1 MPYYSLFTRQNV
13 SSGKFFVVAVFCYGC
28 CSFAPWWD
36 VWICAAGGIS
46 GDWARSAVAFEGGGI
61 DIVQPFAEM
70 SRADDF
76 YGTAAGKKRHD
87 EVVGY
92 T

>member
-1 MPYYSLFTRQNV
+1 MGRTT
-13 SSGKFFVVAVFCYGC
+13 KCVVREIFHGSCVFCYGC
-28 CSFAPWWD
+28 CSFAPGWD
-36 VWICAAGGIS
+36 AWICAAGGSS

-61 DIVQPFAEM
+61 DIVQSFAEM
-70 SRADDF
+70 CRADDL

-92 T
+92 A